1 MSGNLIWAIIAF
13 GIMIFGHELGH
24 FLVAKRVGITVQAFA
39 LGFGPKLVGVTR
51 GETLYAINLIP
62 FGGYVKL
69 AGEDL
74 QDGGGPNTFRAK
86 SVWQR
91 MAVLAAGPMMNLLLA
106 LILLAGLALVLGVPS
121 GVTNRIG
128 QVLTDCFDAGHRVP
142 CPAKQAG
149 LQDGDAIVA
158 IDGRPVARG
167 GRGLRDWSDR
177 GGAVSGWD
185 GPGRRRDLPLYRG
198 GDERPDRRVQPAA
211 DPRAGRGSALLPGG
225 RGRVAAADRSQA
237 RRVHPY
243 GRV

>member
-91 MAVLAAGPMMNLLLA
+91 MAVLAAGPVVKLLLGLLLLA
-106 LILLAGLALVLGVPS
+106 RLAPVLGVPR
-121 GVTNRIG
+121 GGTHPIRHG
-128 QVLTDCFDAGHRVP
+128 LTDCFAAG
-142 CPAKQAG
+142 
-149 LQDGDAIVA
+149 
-158 IDGRPVARG
+158 
-167 GRGLRDWSDR
+167 
-177 GGAVSGWD
+177 
-185 GPGRRRDLPLYRG
+185 
-198 GDERPDRRVQPAA
+198 
-211 DPRAGRGSALLPGG
+211 
-225 RGRVAAADRSQA
+225 
-237 RRVHPY
+237 
-243 GRV
+243 

>member
-158 IDGRPVARG
+158 INGRPMASGEEVIDTIHRNPHTRLRLEIDRG
-167 GRGLRDWSDR
+167 GRRIEV
-177 GGAVSGWD
+177 AVN
-185 GPGRRRDLPLYRG
+185 PGRDK
-198 GDERPDRRVQPAA
+198 RPDRGFEPDRAPPARQG
-211 DPRAGRGSALLPGG
+211 PGPVPWGRGG
-225 RGRVAAADRSQA
+225 VAAGERTA
-237 RRVHPY
+237 
-243 GRV
+243 G

>member
-86 SVWQR
+86 SAWQR
-91 MAVLAAGPMMNLLLA
+91 MAAPAAGAQMKMLPALTLLA
-106 LILLAGLALVLGVPS
+106 RAAPPPCVAPRGTTPS
-121 GVTNRIG
+121 RRATP
-128 QVLTDCFDAGHRVP
+128 P
-142 CPAKQAG
+142 C
-149 LQDGDAIVA
+149 LE
-158 IDGRPVARG
+158 
-167 GRGLRDWSDR
+167 
-177 GGAVSGWD
+177 SG
-185 GPGRRRDLPLYRG
+185 
-198 GDERPDRRVQPAA
+198 
-211 DPRAGRGSALLPGG
+211 
-225 RGRVAAADRSQA
+225 
-237 RRVHPY
+237 
-243 GRV
+243 

>member
-13 GIMIFGHELGH
+13 GIMILGHELGH

-91 MAVLAAGPMMNLLLA
+91 MAVLA
-106 LILLAGLALVLGVPS
+106 
-121 GVTNRIG
+121 
-128 QVLTDCFDAGHRVP
+128 
-142 CPAKQAG
+142 
-149 LQDGDAIVA
+149 
-158 IDGRPVARG
+158 
-167 GRGLRDWSDR
+167 
-177 GGAVSGWD
+177 GGAVEKFVLGRLFLGRV
-185 GPGRRRDLPLYRG
+185 GPLLGVAHGGGHPL
-198 GDERPDRRVQPAA
+198 
-211 DPRAGRGSALLPGG
+211 RAGGHRPFGC
-225 RGRVAAADRSQA
+225 
-237 RRVHPY
+237 
-243 GRV
+243 

>member
-62 FGGYVKL
+62 FGGDVKL

-91 MAVLAAGPMMNLLLA
+91 MAGLAAGAMVD
-106 LILLAGLALVLGVPS
+106 LLAGPPLP
-121 GVTNRIG
+121 
-128 QVLTDCFDAGHRVP
+128 
-142 CPAKQAG
+142 
-149 LQDGDAIVA
+149 
-158 IDGRPVARG
+158 GRP
-167 GRGLRDWSDR
+167 
-177 GGAVSGWD
+177 
-185 GPGRRRDLPLYRG
+185 GPVP
-198 GDERPDRRVQPAA
+198 Q
-211 DPRAGRGSALLPGG
+211 
-225 RGRVAAADRSQA
+225 RSH
-237 RRVHPY
+237 R
-243 GRV
+243 

>member
-51 GETLYAINLIP
+51 GETLYAINLVP

-74 QDGGGPNTFRAK
+74 QEGGGPNTFRAK

-128 QVLTDCFDAGHRVP
+128 QLLTDCVDNGHKVP
-142 CPAKQAG
+142 CPAQQAG
-149 LQDGDAIVA
+149 LQAGDTIVA
-158 IDGRPVARG
+158 INRRPNASGEEVIDTIHRNPHT
-167 GRGLRDWSDR
+167 RLRL
-177 GGAVSGWD
+177 VV
-185 GPGRRRDLPLYRG
+185 
-198 GDERPDRRVQPAA
+198 E
-211 DPRAGRGSALLPGG
+211 RAGRRFEGEVTSILG
-225 RGRVAAADRSQA
+225 A
-237 RRVHPY
+237 RRDIGLIGYRPEAAPQHP
-243 GRV
+243 GPIPSLPRGISD

>member
-13 GIMIFGHELGH
+13 GIMILGHELGH

-91 MAVLAAGPMMNLLLA
+91 MAVPAAGPLMKLPLA
-106 LILLAGLALVLGVPS
+106 PILLAGVA
-121 GVTNRIG
+121 
-128 QVLTDCFDAGHRVP
+128 
-142 CPAKQAG
+142 PA
-149 LQDGDAIVA
+149 
-158 IDGRPVARG
+158 P
-167 GRGLRDWSDR
+167 
-177 GGAVSGWD
+177 
-185 GPGRRRDLPLYRG
+185 GP
-198 GDERPDRRVQPAA
+198 
-211 DPRAGRGSALLPGG
+211 PRRGS
-225 RGRVAAADRSQA
+225 
-237 RRVHPY
+237 HPNRT
-243 GRV
+243 GAPPCL